1 MKTPEIRKPIFV
13 VGSPRSG
20 TNTLHFRLPQHPD
33 LAWISNVT
41 KKTPD
46 SLWLTKLLMLV
57 RKDHQPS
64 EAKVIWRRYATGDDH
79 VRGRA
84 DATPKTKAFLHKVV
98 RNHLRIFDRP
108 RFVNKC
114 PQNVVRMEFL
124 DEVFPDAYFIHI
136 IRDGRAVA
144 NSIRNARLKHDG
156 AYWACRPA
164 EWKSLAELPLLEG
177 SGMQWKT
184 IIEHALESAKSIPPE
199 RYIQIRYEDL
209 CAEPEKVFREVS
221 DRVELKWD
229 DATLATLVSD
239 IESRNYKW
247 REKFSE
253 DEIEMLHARLGG
265 LLAKL
270 GYEV

>member
-13 VGSPRSG
+13 VGCPRSG
-20 TNTLHFRLPQHPD
+20 TNTFHYRLPKHPD
-33 LAWISNVT
+33 LVWISNVT
-41 KKTPD
+41 KKTPH
-46 SLWLTKLLMLV
+46 SLLLTKLLMV
-57 RKDHQPS
+57 FRKDHKPS
-64 EAKVIWRRYATGDDH
+64 EAKVIWRHSATGDND

-84 DATPKTKAFLHKVV
+84 DATPEMKAFLHKVV
-98 RNHLRIFDRP
+98 RNHLQLFNGP

-114 PQNVVRMEFL
+114 PQNALRIEFL

-136 IRDGRAVA
+136 VRDGRAVA

-156 AYWACRPA
+156 AYWGCRPA
-164 EWKSLAELPLLEG
+164 DWKSVIDLPVLEG
-177 SGMQWKT
+177 SGLQWKM
-184 IIEHALESAKSIPPE
+184 IVEHALDAAKTIPPE
-199 RYIQIRYEDL
+199 RYVQIRYEDL

-229 DATLATLVSD
+229 DATLSNLVSD

-247 REKFSE
+247 REKFSD
-253 DEIEMLHARLGG
+253 DEIEMLHARLGS
-265 LLAKL
+265 LLTKL